1 MDASRIIKNIYLITP
16 DWDDTD
22 TLLAKTEMALAAGV
36 KLLQYRNK
44 IANAD
49 LKLQQATAL
58 KALCDQYQAQF
69 MINDDYQLCRKI
81 DADGVHLGKDDSIIE
96 EVRNFLG
103 QDKIIGVSCY
113 NDLDRVRDMLNQ
125 SCDYIALGACYPT
138 QTKPNAPR
146 ASVEFIKT
154 VLSLSQKPVVAIG
167 GITLDNCEPIINTG
181 VASIAMIKCVYQAPD
196 ISNTIKTL
204 KAKF

>member
-1 MDASRIIKNIYLITP
+1 MDASRIIKNLYLITP

-44 IANAD
+44 MANTD
-49 LKLQQATAL
+49 LKFQQATAL
-58 KALCDQYQAQF
+58 KALCDQYQAQLI
-69 MINDDYQLCRKI
+69 INDDYQLCRKI
-81 DADGVHLGKDDSIIE
+81 DAYGVHLGKNDSTID

-103 QDKIIGVSCY
+103 QDKIIGMSCY

-138 QTKPNAPR
+138 QTKPNAPL
-146 ASVEFIKT
+146 ASVAFIQD
-154 VLSLSQKPVVAIG
+154 VIHFSQKPVFAIG

-181 VASIAMIKCVYQAPD
+181 VASIAMINGVYQALD
-196 ISNTIKTL
+196 ISNLIKIL